1 MKMNLVHNKEFD
13 NWMVFV
19 NLIKYCIY
27 LVKKKTDYILK
38 DIYKKKHKVYTKL
51 LLIFLSSYNSI
62 KMLGIKHLI
71 YIIFY
76 QY

>member
-27 LVKKKTDYILK
+27 LVKKKNDYILK
-38 DIYKKKHKVYTKL
+38 DIYKEKTYR
-51 LLIFLSSYNSI
+51 
-62 KMLGIKHLI
+62 
-71 YIIFY
+71 YI
-76 QY
+76 